1 MPALFVDTTSVEI
14 FRTVMRICK
23 ISLYLALSIFTA
35 LFARTLVQDKPS
47 YLSALEQSVLDE
59 LNLAR
64 TNPQTYAKLLED
76 YKGTFEGKIAKRP
89 GKIDLMTQEG
99 TRAVDEAIRDLKK
112 QTPLEAMRPSKGM
125 SLGARD
131 HVRDTG
137 AKGTTGHGGSDGS
150 KPFDRINRYGEWQQ
164 TAGENISYGNDSG
177 RAVIIQL
184 IVDDGVSNRGHRR
197 NIYNP
202 AFNRVGISCGPHKKY
217 GTMCVQTFAGEYIE
231 KQ

>member
-112 QTPLEAMRPSKGM
+112 QTPLEAMRPSNGPRRFRRLQALRPHQPLRRM
-125 SLGARD
+125 A
-131 HVRDTG
+131 
-137 AKGTTGHGGSDGS
+137 A
-150 KPFDRINRYGEWQQ
+150 DRWRKYQLRQRFGPRCHYPTHCRRRSIEQGPPQEHLQ
-164 TAGENISYGNDSG
+164 SG
-177 RAVIIQL
+177 
-184 IVDDGVSNRGHRR
+184 
-197 NIYNP
+197 
-202 AFNRVGISCGPHKKY
+202 F
-217 GTMCVQTFAGEYIE
+217 
-231 KQ
+231 